1 MVSMLTSKRDAAKQ
15 DAVLL
20 AAVDLARAAL
30 EEVAEPGT
38 VGAHSGMEMLG
49 ERLAMHWFECLSPG
63 YHGWRWGVSVAR
75 VPRAKVATVC
85 ETNLLPGPE
94 AVLAPEWL
102 PYADRLAP
110 GDLGPGDV
118 LPRRPDD
125 PNLEA
130 GFEAT
135 GDEDVDQLAFFELG
149 LGRPRVLSPEG
160 RDDAATRWYDGESGP
175 NAEIALKATA
185 RCSTCGYFVPMAGA
199 LRAVFG
205 VCANEWS
212 PSDGRVVS
220 LDHGCGAHSE
230 TDIEQPEPTPIGE
243 PIVDE
248 LAVDVEQVLP
258 SGGDVRPPADPTGD
272 GEGEPAPEAVHSIEG
287 EAAAAQ
293 TQDTA
298 EDARERD

>member
-1 MVSMLTSKRDAAKQ
+1 MVPTLTSKRDAARS

-94 AVLAPEWL
+94 AVLAPQWL

-118 LPRRPDD
+118 LPRRQDD

-135 GDEDVDQLAFFELG
+135 GDEDVDQLAIVELG

-160 RDDAATRWYDGESGP
+160 RDAAATRWYDGESGP
-175 NAEIALKATA
+175 KAEIALKATA

-258 SGGDVRPPADPTGD
+258 ADEDATPASDSAE
-272 GEGEPAPEAVHSIEG
+272 EGADEPAPEAVHSIEG
-287 EAAAAQ
+287 DAVVAQ
-293 TQDTA
+293 T
-298 EDARERD
+298 EDEGEGTRERD